1 MNMAKHSKW
10 VKVTLIIITIVIF
23 FIFLI
28 PNSRASEN
36 IAMVSMFEPDE
47 GIMIPVI
54 RRMLEPK
61 GNFKYFLIHFVLY
74 EYYYYGFPFF
84 ALSGVATLPFQ
95 LADQMDNIPWIM
107 ATLRQVVSVLPMLIA
122 LLLLVDLH
130 DRFRTYRSIVL
141 FFFLLVVPAVVKN
154 GFWWHPDG
162 LVLLLSVLVLYF
174 LYRDDHKLGWRFV
187 TAAFFCGVLTATK
200 LVGFYFFLA
209 VGLTI
214 VWSLVKKRVS
224 WKKAILMSVVFLI
237 VMAVAYVIANPFM
250 IFEAHREL
258 YFKTIRKQSTLLS
271 QGYGIFYKK
280 GLINVWP
287 LMHRYYGEAVFLI
300 VTIGMTI
307 WNILKKE
314 NRFLH
319 ALILTWF
326 IPLTVSVL
334 TFSHFKYQYW
344 LPVAIPLFA
353 NWVTVLPE
361 NKEVF
366 KIDSKLIRKIFRVS
380 FLLIFFIQFILFGVQ
395 STKMMIDRTYRKER
409 NDTFVFYELAM
420 EQLEPIGED
429 RVYAYYDY
437 RLYMPEKENWQT
449 ETAFKML
456 DYDHITS
463 KNFDILFLLE
473 QRMRDYTNPNAVGID
488 LESFARAQEFY
499 RDALEGNINGYCLLL
514 RTETAHLYV
523 REDFCLKYFAPDICR

>member
-10 VKVTLIIITIVIF
+10 VKVTLVIITIVIF

-54 RRMLEPK
+54 QKMLEPK
-61 GNFKYFLIHFVLY
+61 GNFKYFLIKFALY

-84 ALSGVATLPFQ
+84 ALSAIVTLPFQ
-95 LADQMDNIPWIM
+95 LAGQMGNIPWLM
-107 ATLRQVVSVLPMLIA
+107 TTLRQLVSVLPMLLA

-130 DRFRTYRSIVL
+130 DRFKSYKSIIL
-141 FFFLLVVPAVVKN
+141 YLFLLMVPAVVQN

-174 LYRDDHKLGWRFV
+174 LYRDGHKLGWQFV
-187 TAAFFCGVLTATK
+187 AAAFFCSVLTATK
-200 LVGFYFFLA
+200 LVGGYFFLA

-214 VWSLVKKRVS
+214 LWSVLTKSVS
-224 WKKAILMSVVFLI
+224 WKKAILMSVLFLLI
-237 VMAVAYVIANPFM
+237 MAVTFVIANPFM

-258 YFKTIRKQSTLLS
+258 YFKTIRKQSSLLS
-271 QGYGIFYKK
+271 QGYGIFYNK
-280 GLINVWP
+280 GLIACWP
-287 LMHRYYGEAVFLI
+287 LMHEYYGEAVFLI
-300 VTIGMTI
+300 ATIGITI

-314 NRFLH
+314 TRFMH
-319 ALILTWF
+319 ALTLAWF

-353 NWVTVLPE
+353 NWVTVLSE
-361 NKEVF
+361 NK
-366 KIDSKLIRKIFRVS
+366 KILKAESSFIKKILRIGL
-380 FLLIFFIQFILFGVQ
+380 LLIFVAQFVLFGVQ
-395 STKMMIDRTYRKER
+395 SSKMMVNRIYRKEK
-409 NDTFVFYELAM
+409 NANFIFYELAM
-420 EQLEPIGED
+420 EKLEPIGED
-429 RVYAYYDY
+429 PIYAYYDY
-437 RLYMPEKENWQT
+437 RLYMPKKENWT
-449 ETAFKML
+449 AETAFKML
-456 DYDHITS
+456 DYEHINS
-463 KNFDILFLLE
+463 RNFDVLFLLE
-473 QRMRDYTNPNAVGID
+473 QRMHDYTNPNVVGID
-488 LESFARAQEFY
+488 PESFTRAQEFY
-499 RDALEGNINGYCLLL
+499 RDALEGNIDGYCLLL

-523 REDFCLKYFAPDICR
+523 REDFCLKYFEPEVCQ